1 MLIFNFTNTRLYWPD
16 LILMN
21 SDQSQAE
28 EAEWVG
34 LTITEALHKA
44 WRNRRNLPQ
53 NRPKPLKE
61 VYEER
66 LVLKLHCKW
75 QFTSGGCTIF
85 FIYDTQS
92 CPTFIFIYYGTLR
105 KVKNNALARQ
115 CPFNMDYIKFVDFTL
130 EIPYFTQV
138 TNSAILP
145 FCVKLQENKFE
156 GWNFYM

>member
-1 MLIFNFTNTRLYWPD
+1 MSFTQLSWKFFWDVCNSLIVIYIFSLPWSSSIISSVYVDTNIHLYWPD

-85 FIYDTQS
+85 FIVWYTVLS
-92 CPTFIFIYYGTLR
+92 NFHFYILR
-105 KVKNNALARQ
+105 N
-115 CPFNMDYIKFVDFTL
+115 IK
-130 EIPYFTQV
+130 
-138 TNSAILP
+138 
-145 FCVKLQENKFE
+145 K
-156 GWNFYM
+156 G

>member
-1 MLIFNFTNTRLYWPD
+1 MLIFNFTNTQLYWPD

-44 WRNRRNLPQ
+44 WRIRRNLPQ

-85 FIYDTQS
+85 FIVWYTVLS
-92 CPTFIFIYYGTLR
+92 NFHFYI
-105 KVKNNALARQ
+105 LARQ
-115 CPFNMDYIKFVDFTL
+115 CPFNMDYIRFVDFTL

-138 TNSAILP
+138 INSAILP
-145 FCVKLQENKFE
+145 C
-156 GWNFYM
+156 